1 MSELTGAA
9 TWQPPTLRVIAALDP
24 EAERARALEQ
34 AREQGY
40 REGLQKGEAAGREQ
54 AQALLAEMAALWD
67 AMQQPFVDME
77 EDIHS
82 HLLGIA
88 CAISEAV
95 LRRELATDCDAIA
108 RALSEALAALG
119 PVEHPIEVT
128 VSPADHDIMVGL
140 LGDAGLDGRVSAD
153 PNLLRGGCLICA
165 GKGLVD
171 VRTET
176 LIREAIG
183 SIAQETRQVDERGVE
198 TAAALSA
205 DDIASIADRFNPNN
219 TPTPRDDDA

>member
-40 REGLQKGEAAGREQ
+40 REGLEKGEAAGREQ

-95 LRRELATDCDAIA
+95 LRREFAIA

-153 PNLLRGGCLICA
+153 PNLLRGGCLIRA

-176 LIREAIG
+176 LIREAIAG
-183 SIAQETRQVDERGVE
+183 IAQETRQVDDRGVE

-219 TPTPRDDDA
+219 APTPRDDDA